1 MWQAKGRRA
10 GREGGT
16 GCGIRGR
23 GRPYITING
32 DVLQDFDPGCHL
44 TCVRACVRVCVRAR
58 PSAYVEDDE
67 MITETGV
74 YFLAVIHFLF
84 SFVLLNKLILN

>member
-44 TCVRACVRVCVRAR
+44 TFDVLCVRTCVCACVRVCVRACVR
-58 PSAYVEDDE
+58 ACVPARVRTSKT
-67 MITETGV
+67 M
-74 YFLAVIHFLF
+74 
-84 SFVLLNKLILN
+84 K